1 MFNLITGLAMLAAS
15 VIAGGLW
22 DAVGPQGTF
31 FAGAVFTAAALAA
44 LPLLRRRLGGST
56 A

>member
-1 MFNLITGLAMLAAS
+1 MLAAS
-15 VIAGGLW
+15 VIAGALW

-31 FAGAVFTAAALAA
+31 IVGAGFAVLAVMGL
-44 LPLLRRRLGGST
+44 LPVRDRFRTSHR